1 MPLGLP
7 APPAEAVLLV
17 PVALPLAGAAVA
29 AILGRRARGVA
40 RAAAGTSAW
49 LSAVATVAIWFPVRS
64 TQELSLGQLGFGS
77 SLELRLDTIG
87 MFFALVVL
95 IPAAALL
102 TLQARTWQENTV
114 AALGVAAAVLAVEGG
129 GVLITAIAGCTAAA
143 LAVVQLDVE
152 DARAP
157 RPSWAL
163 MFAAWLALAWAGV
176 ILQVQGGTAVYAA
189 VPVSAMTVPVF
200 ALLAFAGIAGGGL
213 IPWRGWASRIWTRT
227 SLRAAGLAV
236 ATLQPLG
243 LYLFVRA
250 YELGDGRYP
259 QSWLN
264 VAVAAFGVLVAFGAA
279 ARAQAA
285 TTRREYMAEVL
296 PGLGG
301 FALMSLAVG
310 SLLGVIAG
318 LVLVASTAVVAVCLP
333 LLPDRGGR
341 AALLVS
347 AAAAGVPPGIVFG
360 GRVLGLGAAIEAG
373 GAMGLL
379 GVAGVATW
387 LVGAAAGA
395 RSLALPAGRG
405 RSSIETF
412 PRVSLVIGAAAI
424 ALGPAV
430 GVAYL
435 AGTFAASDVMNN
447 VFFNLQAAGLQVV
460 TVSTVLP
467 AVTLFG
473 PLLVLGAIALALSR
487 AAPPVT
493 RSEQVPPLFPLY
505 AAAQWARAAAAL
517 RELAVPSDYRSLFN
531 PRALESVAAGG
542 TPLLWLASIVALAV
556 AVSR

>member
-1 MPLGLP
+1 MPFGLP
-7 APPAEAVLLV
+7 APPVEAVLLV
-17 PVALPLAGAAVA
+17 PVALPVAGAAVA
-29 AILGRRARGVA
+29 AIFGRRARGVA
-40 RAAAGTSAW
+40 RAAVSTGVW
-49 LSAVATVAIWFPVRS
+49 LSALAVVAIWFPVRS

-95 IPAAALL
+95 IPAASLL
-102 TLQARTWQENTV
+102 TLQRRAWQESTV
-114 AALGVAAAVLAVEGG
+114 AALGVSAAVLAVEGG
-129 GVLITAIAGCTAAA
+129 GVLITAVAGCTAAT

-152 DARAP
+152 DVRAP

-176 ILQVQGGTAVYAA
+176 ILQVQGGTAVYEA
-189 VPVSAMTVPVF
+189 VPVSAMTLPVF
-200 ALLAFAGIAGGGL
+200 ALLAFAGIVGGGL
-213 IPWRGWASRIWTRT
+213 LPWKGWASRIWSRP

-259 QSWLN
+259 QASLN

-310 SLLGVIAG
+310 SVLGLIAG
-318 LVLVASTAVVAVCLP
+318 LVLIASTAVIAISLP

-347 AAAAGVPPGIVFG
+347 AAAAGVPPSIVFG

-387 LVGAAAGA
+387 LLCAAAAA
-395 RSLALPAGRG
+395 RSIALPAGRG
-405 RSSIETF
+405 RSSVETF
-412 PRVSLVIGAAAI
+412 PRVSMVIGAVAI
-424 ALGPAV
+424 ALGPGV
-430 GVAYL
+430 GLAYL
-435 AGTFAASDVMNN
+435 EGTFAASDVMNN
-447 VFFNLQAAGLQVV
+447 VVFPLEAAGLAVV

-467 AVTLFG
+467 AITLLG
-473 PLLVLGAIALALSR
+473 PLLVVAAIALALSR
-487 AAPPVT
+487 PAPPAA
-493 RSEQVPPLFPLY
+493 RSEEVPALFPLF
-505 AAAQWARAAAAL
+505 AAAQWARFSAAM
-517 RELAVPSDYRSLFN
+517 REMTVPADYRSLFN